1 MGSADNLPLFIFP
14 LTLVIIYLV
23 YLLVRPLPEPKPRA
37 EPQVRQPPMPKDN
50 RGVQHLNYAIGALAL
65 LIAVFVVLMPFR
77 DLAHDTWDFSSISGY
92 FPRFK
97 MDSIMGFLVFF
108 CIPAYFIYRFF
119 QKRQH
124 SAAVE
129 AAPEQPFK
137 VNIAVLPMQDAAL
150 TKLARGRR
158 MTHMLEMDIQIG
170 IKDWQR
176 IKDAGLYD
184 AVLFSYPDP
193 TSTYSGDMHTCHVRE
208 LRQKI
213 AVPFYN
219 LGDAEKAKEEFLK
232 NIVNLRAAVETM
244 KEGPQRTSFEL

>member
-1 MGSADNLPLFIFP
+1 MD
-14 LTLVIIYLV
+14 
-23 YLLVRPLPEPKPRA
+23 
-37 EPQVRQPPMPKDN
+37 
-50 RGVQHLNYAIGALAL
+50 GV
-65 LIAVFVVLMPFR
+65 
-77 DLAHDTWDFSSISGY
+77 
-92 FPRFK
+92 
-97 MDSIMGFLVFF
+97 MGFLVFF
-108 CIPAYFIYRFF
+108 CIPAYFIYRYI
-119 QKRQH
+119 QKKQH

-137 VNIAVLPMQDAAL
+137 VNIAVVPMQDGAL

-158 MTHMLEMDIQIG
+158 MTHMLEMDIKIG

-193 TSTYSGDMHTCHVRE
+193 TSTYSSDMHTCHVRE

-213 AVPFYN
+213 GVPFYN
-219 LGDAEKAKEEFLK
+219 IGDAEKAKEEFIK
-232 NIVNLRAAVETM
+232 NIMNLRASVEAI